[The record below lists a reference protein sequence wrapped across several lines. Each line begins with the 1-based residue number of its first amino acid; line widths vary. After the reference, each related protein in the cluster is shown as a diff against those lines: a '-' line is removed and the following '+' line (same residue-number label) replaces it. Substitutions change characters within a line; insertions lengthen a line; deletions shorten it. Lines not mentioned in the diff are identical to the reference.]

1 MRLTA
6 VSTFQPAN
14 DLKNKK
20 IFESFKGF
28 ITNGSPP
35 ARKNVFFRALPELPL
50 PNVVVGCG
58 GGGGGGDVVVV
69 VYCFVFDT

>member
-1 MRLTA
+1 M
-6 VSTFQPAN
+6 
-14 DLKNKK
+14 
-20 IFESFKGF
+20 FKVMLNMT
-28 ITNGSPP
+28 IVRCYSIIYEGSPP